1 LNLQN
6 IKRRP
11 KAVAF
16 TAVLALGL
24 GGLAIASAERALGPN
39 PTPTFQFANPNEPA
53 THAGFAPVVKKVL
66 PAVVNISST
75 KIVKTPVGYQ
85 GFQEGQDPSDLFRQ
99 FFGGDDSGGQ
109 PQQPRMPRRQPRED
123 RGQREQGL
131 GSGVIVSPEGYILTN
146 NHVIDGAT
154 NITVTLSD
162 KREYKARLIGTDP
175 HTDVAVLKIDAGTL
189 PSVVIGDST
198 KVQVGDYALAIGN
211 PFGVGQTVTMGIV
224 SAKGRTHLGIEDYE
238 DFIQTDAPINPG
250 NSGGAL
256 INDRGELVG
265 INTAILSHG
274 SEGNQGIGFAVP
286 VNLARTVM
294 DQILK
299 TGKVTRAYIGIVPQD
314 MTPAMARAFGD
325 KNLSGALVGDVS
337 ANSPASKA
345 GLKTGDIIV
354 SMNGKPV
361 NDSNDLRMTVSM
373 MAPGATVNLKVMREG
388 TERDIA
394 VQLEEMPGTQHA
406 ELNQSGDAS
415 KSTLAGVSV
424 QNLDP
429 QTARQAGV
437 PANTSG
443 VVVTDISP
451 SSAAADSGLQPG
463 DVIQQVNRRPV
474 TNTADFDR
482 AMSASKDQTLLLV
495 NRHGTT
501 LYVAV

>member
-1 LNLQN
+1 
-6 IKRRP
+6 
-11 KAVAF
+11 
-16 TAVLALGL
+16 
-24 GGLAIASAERALGPN
+24 
-39 PTPTFQFANPNEPA
+39 
-53 THAGFAPVVKKVL
+53 
-66 PAVVNISST
+66 
-75 KIVKTPVGYQ
+75 
-85 GFQEGQDPSDLFRQ
+85 
-99 FFGGDDSGGQ
+99 
-109 PQQPRMPRRQPRED
+109 
-123 RGQREQGL
+123 
-131 GSGVIVSPEGYILTN
+131 
-146 NHVIDGAT
+146 
-154 NITVTLSD
+154 
-162 KREYKARLIGTDP
+162 
-175 HTDVAVLKIDAGTL
+175 
-189 PSVVIGDST
+189 
-198 KVQVGDYALAIGN
+198 
-211 PFGVGQTVTMGIV
+211 
-224 SAKGRTHLGIEDYE
+224 
-238 DFIQTDAPINPG
+238 
-250 NSGGAL
+250 
-256 INDRGELVG
+256 
-265 INTAILSHG
+265 
-274 SEGNQGIGFAVP
+274 
-286 VNLARTVM
+286 M

-373 MAPGATVNLKVMREG
+373 MAPGATVNLKVMRDG
-388 TERDIA
+388 APRDIA

-406 ELNQSGDAS
+406 ELNQNGNAA
-415 KSTLAGVSV
+415 KNTLAGVSV

-437 PANTSG
+437 PADTPG

-482 AMSASKDQTLLLV
+482 AMSASKDETLLLV